1 MSRLSEDL
9 LAWQIRFGRHNLP
22 WQGPPRSAYRI
33 WIAEVML
40 QQTQVATVIPYFERF
55 LAKWPTLSDLALSDE
70 DSVLAQWSGLGYYRR
85 ARYLHAAAKIC
96 LDQFDGELPRDFD
109 ALAALPGIGRSTA
122 GAILAQAWDLPFAIL
137 DGNVK
142 RVLTRYHG
150 IGQWPGSG
158 PVTRRLWQLAE
169 EHTPSQHAGLY
180 AQAIM
185 DLGATVCTPQH
196 PRCTICP
203 IALHCSAHRQ
213 GRETQWPVRAPRK
226 SMPVRQI
233 HWLLL
238 REATGRLLFR
248 QRSADGLWPRLW
260 SLPEAPSAPDQHAA
274 LLVDFNE
281 ADRQAL
287 PPLRHAF
294 THFTLDVHPV
304 LFHNVRPRAA
314 CADPMMAWHSPSCAT
329 ELALPAP
336 VRRLLTHLPEMPR

>member
-9 LAWQIRFGRHNLP
+9 LAWQIRSGRHDLP
-22 WQGPPRSAYRI
+22 WQCPPRSAYRI

-40 QQTQVATVIPYFERF
+40 QQTQVATVIPYFQRF
-55 LAKWPTLSDLALSDE
+55 LAMWPTLFDLASADE
-70 DSVLAQWSGLGYYRR
+70 DAVLALWSGLGYYRR
-85 ARYLHAAAKIC
+85 ARYLHAAARIC
-96 LDQFDGELPRDFD
+96 ADQCDGDLPRDFD

-150 IGQWPGSG
+150 IAVWPGSAT
-158 PVTRRLWQLAE
+158 VTRQLWQLAE
-169 EHTPSQHAGLY
+169 EHTPSQHAGRY

-185 DLGATVCTPQH
+185 DLGATVCTPRR
-196 PRCTICP
+196 PRCTDCP
-203 IALHCSAHRQ
+203 VAHHCSARGQ
-213 GRETQWPVRAPRK
+213 GREAQLPVQAPRK
-226 SMPVRQI
+226 SLPVRHI

-238 REATGRLLFR
+238 RDATGRMLFQ
-248 QRSADGLWPRLW
+248 QRPADGLWPRLW
-260 SLPEAPSAPDQHAA
+260 SLPEAPHSPDQHAA
-274 LLVDFNE
+274 LFADFDE

-287 PPLRHAF
+287 PALRHAF

-304 LFHNVRPRAA
+304 LFQGVRPRAA
-314 CADPMMAWHSPSCAT
+314 CAIPTMAWHSPSDAAK
-329 ELALPAP
+329 LALPAP